1 MPEWPQNI
9 STEAHV
15 SLHRVFR
22 MSRTSHSLVPA
33 DFVVPET
40 LETPRFKLR
49 MLTIHDVEK
58 DYEAVMSSVEHLQTI
73 WNTKWPMG
81 LTLEQNLVDLGWHQ
95 KEFQRRSSF
104 AYTVVRA
111 DESQVL
117 GCVYIY
123 PSKKVAFDAEVYFW
137 ARADLGQGLESELEA
152 SVRAWIAGD
161 WPFTRAA
168 FPGRDMSLAA
178 WDDLETC

>member
-1 MPEWPQNI
+1 VPEWPQND
-9 STEAHV
+9 STKAHA
-15 SLHRVFR
+15 SLNRDFR
-22 MSRTSHSLVPA
+22 MSCTSHCLVPA
-33 DFVVPET
+33 GFVVPET

-58 DYEAVMSSVEHLQTI
+58 DYEAVMSSVEYLQTI

-104 AYTVVRA
+104 AYTVVRV

-123 PSKKVAFDAEVYFW
+123 PSKKAAYDAEVYLW
-137 ARADLGQGLESELEA
+137 AREDSGQDLESELEA
-152 SVRAWIAGD
+152 SVRAWIGGD
-161 WPFTRAA
+161 WPFTRVA
-168 FPGRDMSLAA
+168 FPGRDMPLAA
-178 WDDLETC
+178 WNDLEID